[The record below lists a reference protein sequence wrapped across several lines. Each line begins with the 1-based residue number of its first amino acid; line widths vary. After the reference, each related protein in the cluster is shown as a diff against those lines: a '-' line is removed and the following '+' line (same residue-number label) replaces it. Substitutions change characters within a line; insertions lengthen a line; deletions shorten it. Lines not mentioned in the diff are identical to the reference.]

1 MLCQI
6 IAIFAARKL
15 NQIVM
20 KRKVLSL
27 VIFVL
32 FLPIIVFAQNQDQE
46 QYYLYNII
54 EVPSSI
60 DSKNFEV
67 KVDNGETI
75 EKLKDSNGEKIKFKT
90 RASVLM
96 YFQSLGWEVSET
108 TSKIS
113 GTSHLTDTNLY
124 WIIRKPISKEEA
136 LRAAENAIKQ

>member
-1 MLCQI
+1 
-6 IAIFAARKL
+6 
-15 NQIVM
+15 M

-54 EVPSSI
+54 EIPSSI

-96 YFQSLGWEVSET
+96 YFQSLGWEMAET

>member
-1 MLCQI
+1 M
-6 IAIFAARKL
+6 KL
-15 NQIVM
+15 
-20 KRKVLSL
+20 KVLSL
-27 VIFVL
+27 IIAFI
-32 FLPIIVFAQNQDQE
+32 LPVFAFAQSQDQE
-46 QYYLYNII
+46 LYYLYNII

-96 YFQSLGWEVSET
+96 YFQSLGWEMTEA
-108 TSKIS
+108 TSKVS
-113 GTSHLTDTNLY
+113 GTSHLTDTNSY

>member
-1 MLCQI
+1 MTVALVP
-6 IAIFAARKL
+6 IFA
-15 NQIVM
+15 
-20 KRKVLSL
+20 
-27 VIFVL
+27 
-32 FLPIIVFAQNQDQE
+32 FAQNHE

-96 YFQSLGWEVSET
+96 YFQSLGWEMAEATSRSSGSSYHGTGSST
-108 TSKIS
+108 TY
-113 GTSHLTDTNLY
+113 TY

-136 LRAAENAIKQ
+136 IRAAENAIKQ

>member
-1 MLCQI
+1 MKLEVLSFI
-6 IAIFAARKL
+6 IA
-15 NQIVM
+15 
-20 KRKVLSL
+20 
-27 VIFVL
+27 FVL
-32 FLPIIVFAQNQDQE
+32 PVFAFAQSQGQE

-96 YFQSLGWEVSET
+96 YFQSLGWEMTEATSRSRGSSYQGTGSST
-108 TSKIS
+108 TY
-113 GTSHLTDTNLY
+113 TY

-136 LRAAENAIKQ
+136 LRAAENSIKQ

>member
-1 MLCQI
+1 M
-6 IAIFAARKL
+6 KL
-15 NQIVM
+15 
-20 KRKVLSL
+20 KVLSF
-27 VIFVL
+27 IMAFC
-32 FLPIIVFAQNQDQE
+32 LPVFAFAQSQVQE
-46 QYYLYNII
+46 QYYLYSII

-75 EKLKDSNGEKIKFKT
+75 EKLKDSNGEKIMFKT

-96 YFQSLGWEVSET
+96 YFQSLGWEMTEA

-113 GTSHLTDTNLY
+113 GISSVTDTNSY

>member
-1 MLCQI
+1 M
-6 IAIFAARKL
+6 KL
-15 NQIVM
+15 
-20 KRKVLSL
+20 KVLSF
-27 VIFVL
+27 IMAFC
-32 FLPIIVFAQNQDQE
+32 LPVFAFAQSQGQE
-46 QYYLYNII
+46 QYYLYSII

-96 YFQSLGWEVSET
+96 YFQSLGWEMTEA

-113 GTSHLTDTNLY
+113 GISSVTDTNSY

>member
-1 MLCQI
+1 
-6 IAIFAARKL
+6 
-15 NQIVM
+15 M

-32 FLPIIVFAQNQDQE
+32 FFPIIVFAQTQDQE

-75 EKLKDSNGEKIKFKT
+75 EKLKDSNGEKMKFRT

-96 YFQSLGWEVSET
+96 YFQSLGWEMTEA

-113 GTSHLTDTNLY
+113 GTSSVTDTNSY

>member
-1 MLCQI
+1 M
-6 IAIFAARKL
+6 KL
-15 NQIVM
+15 
-20 KRKVLSL
+20 KVLSF
-27 VIFVL
+27 IIAFS
-32 FLPIIVFAQNQDQE
+32 LPVFAFAQSQGQE

-96 YFQSLGWEVSET
+96 YFQSLGWEMTEA

-113 GTSHLTDTNLY
+113 GTRSVTDTNSY

-136 LRAAENAIKQ
+136 LRAAENAIKAIK

>member
-1 MLCQI
+1 
-6 IAIFAARKL
+6 
-15 NQIVM
+15 M

-27 VIFVL
+27 IISVL
-32 FLPIIVFAQNQDQE
+32 FLPIIAFAQSQNQE

-54 EVPSSI
+54 EVPSSL

-96 YFQSLGWEVSET
+96 YFQ
-108 TSKIS
+108 
-113 GTSHLTDTNLY
+113 
-124 WIIRKPISKEEA
+124 
-136 LRAAENAIKQ
+136 

>member
-1 MLCQI
+1 
-6 IAIFAARKL
+6 
-15 NQIVM
+15 M

-32 FLPIIVFAQNQDQE
+32 FLPIIVFAQSQDQE

-75 EKLKDSNGEKIKFKT
+75 EKLKDSNGEIIKFKT

-96 YFQSLGWEVSET
+96 YFQSLGWEMATATSRSSGSSYQGTGSST
-108 TSKIS
+108 TY
-113 GTSHLTDTNLY
+113 TY

-136 LRAAENAIKQ
+136 LRAAENAVKQ

>member
-1 MLCQI
+1 
-6 IAIFAARKL
+6 
-15 NQIVM
+15 M

-32 FLPIIVFAQNQDQE
+32 FLPIIVFAQSQDQE

-75 EKLKDSNGEKIKFKT
+75 EKLKDSNGEKMKFRT

-96 YFQSLGWEVSET
+96 YFQSLGWEMTEA

-113 GTSHLTDTNLY
+113 GTSSVTDTNSY

>member
-1 MLCQI
+1 
-6 IAIFAARKL
+6 
-15 NQIVM
+15 M

-54 EVPSSI
+54 EIPSSI

-96 YFQSLGWEVSET
+96 YFQLLGWEMAET

>member
-1 MLCQI
+1 
-6 IAIFAARKL
+6 
-15 NQIVM
+15 M

>member
-1 MLCQI
+1 MKHKVLLLI
-6 IAIFAARKL
+6 IAF
-15 NQIVM
+15 
-20 KRKVLSL
+20 
-27 VIFVL
+27 
-32 FLPIIVFAQNQDQE
+32 FLPVFAFAQSQGQE

-96 YFQSLGWEVSET
+96 YFQSLGWEMAEATSRSSGSSYHGTGSST
-108 TSKIS
+108 TY
-113 GTSHLTDTNLY
+113 TY

-136 LRAAENAIKQ
+136 LRAAKNAIKQ

>member
-1 MLCQI
+1 M
-6 IAIFAARKL
+6 KL
-15 NQIVM
+15 
-20 KRKVLSL
+20 KVLSL
-27 VIFVL
+27 IIAFI
-32 FLPIIVFAQNQDQE
+32 LPVFAFAQSQDQE

-96 YFQSLGWEVSET
+96 YFQSLGWEMTEA

-113 GTSHLTDTNLY
+113 GTSSVTDTNSY

>member
-1 MLCQI
+1 
-6 IAIFAARKL
+6 
-15 NQIVM
+15 M

-75 EKLKDSNGEKIKFKT
+75 EKLKDQNGEKIKFKT

-96 YFQSLGWEVSET
+96 YFQSLGWEMTEATSRNKGSSYQGTGSST
-108 TSKIS
+108 TY
-113 GTSHLTDTNLY
+113 TY

-136 LRAAENAIKQ
+136 FRAAENAIKQ

>member
-1 MLCQI
+1 VLCQI

-15 NQIVM
+15 NQIDM

-54 EVPSSI
+54 EIPSSI

-96 YFQSLGWEVSET
+96 YFQSLGWEMAET